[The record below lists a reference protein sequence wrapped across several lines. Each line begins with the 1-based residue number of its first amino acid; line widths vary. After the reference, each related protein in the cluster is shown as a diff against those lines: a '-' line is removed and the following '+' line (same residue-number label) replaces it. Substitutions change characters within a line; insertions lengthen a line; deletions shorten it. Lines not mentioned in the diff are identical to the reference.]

1 MAWVAVNKDGKEC
14 VYQFRPKRGNN
25 MNKFCKWLST
35 TLICTSYGLSLSN
48 ALSWII
54 LGDFKYALYSFSLF
68 VLAALYEIVIE
79 LKKLNNKK

>member
-1 MAWVAVNKDGKEC
+1 MPTLLLRNL
-14 VYQFRPKRGNN
+14 KRGNN
-25 MNKFCKWLST
+25 MNEFCKWLSR
-35 TLICTSYGLSLSN
+35 TLIYTLYGLSLGD